1 MSRHGITRIDEQAP
15 KASQARRRR
24 PPITVADEDG
34 LPETPTVPSRPERVL
49 ALAVIF
55 QALMDL
61 QYRLADTRD
70 RYTAA
75 AFLTG
80 YEQYADIRAF
90 WCQVAEVTPAQLEA
104 QARAKYGPQIH
115 RALLAQAPR
124 VDLRRRRW
132 RSKQVAH
139 V

>member
-1 MSRHGITRIDEQAP
+1 MSRHGLTRIDEQAP
-15 KASQARRRR
+15 KAPTHRRRR
-24 PPITVADEDG
+24 PPITTADEDG
-34 LPETPTVPSRPERVL
+34 LLDVPKVPSRPERVL

-61 QYRLADTRD
+61 QFRLAETRD

-90 WCQVAEVTPAQLEA
+90 WCQVADVSPAQLEA
-104 QARAKYGPQIH
+104 QARAQYGPQIH